1 MPDGQAVGLGTQ
13 SVRLSEPTALVVPN
27 GHAKQGSLDLPVEYV
42 PTGHCWQLSPVKPAS
57 KMATLRQLGIC
68 GDCRRFTSFFPAKK
82 ASKQTHFQSHDNQLC
97 THASMSCMTSQGAHL
112 C

>member
-27 GHAKQGSLDLPVEYV
+27 GHAKQGSLDLPVEYL
-42 PTGHCWQLSPVKPAS
+42 PTGHCWQLAPIKPAS
-57 KMATLRQLGIC
+57 KMGTLRQLGKC

-82 ASKQTHFQSHDNQLC
+82 RHQTIYISRVMRTKCEHVHQCHV
-97 THASMSCMTSQGAHL
+97 
-112 C
+112 